1 MARTRN
7 IGKDREIEMDE
18 IEEDES
24 DESEEIPVIRSAS
37 GRKPMKQLNENKV
50 FTALLMTGTTY
61 EYMGMKFRRGVPR
74 EVSRKYLKKFQTN
87 GWFQV
92 SHV

>member
-7 IGKDREIEMDE
+7 ISKSKEIEMDE
-18 IEEDES
+18 IDEMDED
-24 DESEEIPVIRSAS
+24 DSEEIPVVSSA
-37 GRKPMKQLNENKV
+37 GRKPMKQLNENKM

-74 EVSRKYLKKFQTN
+74 EVSKKYLKKFQTN

>member
-7 IGKDREIEMDE
+7 ISKSKEIEMDE
-18 IEEDES
+18 IDEMDED
-24 DESEEIPVIRSAS
+24 DSEEIPVVSS
-37 GRKPMKQLNENKV
+37 VGRKPMKQLNENKM

-74 EVSRKYLKKFQTN
+74 EVSKKYLKKFQTN